1 MNFSLFDTPVLD
13 CVAYFDWVTVWLTYP
28 LTDEQLAEMA
38 EKTGAKID
46 PPYDK
51 QMRWKPL
58 YKQRLFFHQ
67 PTREQLRLLQR
78 YIPSDALVNYGEFAY
93 DFIAAG
99 SESARMLQREWDAKS
114 SKTFQRRDKWYE
126 SGIPGFGKH
135 RPNTI
140 ETSYTNPRHSSSN
153 LAAYSCWGSKVNGKP
168 CLHVELRLSGKAAMV
183 AAGVTKFSDLAT
195 FDLVALLRKRVILLT
210 PKADIL
216 ALVGRDLIKRG
227 LVRRRKMSSRYMG
240 IYRLSNPSKRA
251 ANLVLRAL
259 QMEPSVERNDLP
271 DRGEMPDCYDSP
283 DCYDMEAL
291 KNLDKA
297 TGLKL
302 VRHFERVAAEKVF
315 SSTEVR

>member
-13 CVAYFDWVTVWLTYP
+13 HVAYFDWVTVWLIYP

-126 SGIPGFGKH
+126 SDKTGFGKH
-135 RPNTI
+135 QPNTI
-140 ETSYTNPRHSSSN
+140 ETSYTDPRHSSSN
-153 LAAYSCWGSKVNGKP
+153 LAAYSCWVSKVNGKP

-183 AAGVTKFSDLAT
+183 AAGITKFSDLAT
-195 FDLVALLRKRVILLT
+195 FDLVALLRKRVVLLA

-216 ALVGRDLIKRG
+216 VRVGRDLIKRG
-227 LVRRRKMSSRYMG
+227 LVRRQKMSSRYMG
-240 IYRLSNPSKRA
+240 IYRLSNPGKRA
-251 ANLVLRAL
+251 GNLVLRAH
-259 QMEPSVERNDLP
+259 QIDEVA
-271 DRGEMPDCYDSP
+271 
-283 DCYDMEAL
+283 DCYDMEEL
-291 KNLDKA
+291 KHFDKA

-302 VRHFERVAAEKVF
+302 MRHFERVAGEKVF